1 MKTRIDPVVEKI
13 RAELQP
19 IAESFGYELVQLKL
33 SGRPGGLRTLAVVLD
48 KPGGIT
54 SGDCQY
60 MASRL
65 SVMLDAMD
73 PIQSHYTLVVTS
85 PGLNRPL
92 TRDTDFQRFAGENVV
107 LRWSV
112 AGQKTR
118 TLRGLLQSADDT
130 HAVVD
135 VDGELTRVP
144 LDEVE
149 AANILYDWERNDEA
163 SD

>member
-1 MKTRIDPVVEKI
+1 MKTRTEPVVEKI
-13 RAELQP
+13 RAELEP
-19 IAESFGYELVQLKL
+19 MVEAFGFELVQLKL
-33 SGRPGGLRTLAVVLD
+33 TGRPGGSRTLGVALD

-54 SGDCQY
+54 SGECTY

-65 SVMLDAMD
+65 SVLLDTMD
-73 PIQSHYTLVVTS
+73 PIQSHYTLVVSS

-92 TRDTDFQRFAGENVV
+92 TRDTDFQRYAGENIV
-107 LRWSV
+107 LRWAA

-118 TLRGLLQSADDT
+118 TVRGLLRGAEDA
-130 HAVVD
+130 HAVLD